1 MLKRL
6 SVHLAMFF
14 VHAMLAMHGWR
25 SGKRPPGFPAR
36 QDRPYWKRISEK
48 QIASAT
54 FAEAITQ
61 TIRGP
66 KKRP

>member
-1 MLKRL
+1 MLKKL
-6 SVHLAMFF
+6 SIHLAMFF
-14 VHAMLAMHGWR
+14 THAMLAMHGWR